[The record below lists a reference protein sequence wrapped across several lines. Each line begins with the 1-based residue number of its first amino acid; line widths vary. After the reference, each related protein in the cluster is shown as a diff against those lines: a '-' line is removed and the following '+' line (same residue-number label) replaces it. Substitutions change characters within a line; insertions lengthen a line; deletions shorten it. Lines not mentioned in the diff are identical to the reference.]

1 MADKTAILSVGIDVG
16 TSTTQVVFSK
26 LQMDNAGGYFS
37 VPRVAIV
44 DKEVVYKSEVYMT
57 PLKTDVLIDTDALRD
72 IVAAEFRKA
81 GYRPEDT
88 DSGAVIITGE
98 SARKENSDAVLK
110 SLSDFAGDFVVSA
123 AGPDMESLIAGKGSG
138 AWQYSMDHHCRVA
151 NLDIGGGTTNVVLF
165 EDGETLARGCL
176 DIGGRLICMNPQGI
190 ITKVSPAAAVMAQA
204 AGVSVSVG
212 DRCDELKL
220 TAVTRQMAAALNAYL
235 GVGTKD
241 IDAIL
246 RQIKTPGSSDF
257 PVPEKVQAVFFSGG
271 VADLIYHES
280 ADTWAYGDI
289 GVLLGRAIRE
299 SRLFTDFQKMEPG
312 ETIRATVVGAGT
324 YTTTISGSTITYSD
338 DIFPLKNIPVIKLD
352 EELQEACFAG
362 ETEPVIRRIQWV
374 LGQNDEE
381 HFILAMP
388 GKRNPGYMEMKR
400 AAASIRQIMDR
411 VQPPGEPILLVIE
424 SDIAKAMGQM
434 IRQQPDLKRQVVAI
448 DSIHVE
454 DGEYVDMG
462 KPMMNGMVI
471 PVVVK
476 TLIFG

>member
-400 AAASIRQIMDR
+400 ASASMRQIMDR

>member
-362 ETEPVIRRIQWV
+362 EPEPVIRRIQWV

-388 GKRNPGYMEMKR
+388 GKRNPGYTEMKR

>member
-246 RQIKTPGSSDF
+246 RRIKTPGSSDF

-271 VADLIYHES
+271 VADLVYHES

-299 SRLFTDFQKMEPG
+299 SRVFTDFQKREPG

-362 ETEPVIRRIQWV
+362 ETEPVIRRIQWA
-374 LGQNDEE
+374 LGQNDAE

-388 GKRNPGYMEMKR
+388 GKRDPGYTEMKR

-411 VQPPGEPILLVIE
+411 VQPRGEPILLVKE

>member
-220 TAVTRQMAAALNAYL
+220 AAVTRQMAAALNAYL

-271 VADLIYHES
+271 VDLIYHES

-299 SRLFTDFQKMEPG
+299 SRLFTDYKKMEPG

>member
-299 SRLFTDFQKMEPG
+299 SRLFTDFQKIEPG

>member
-44 DKEVVYKSEVYMT
+44 DKEVVYKSEIYMT
-57 PLKTDVLIDTDALRD
+57 PLKTDVLIDTEALRD

-138 AWQYSMDHHCRVA
+138 AWQYSMDHHCRVV

-176 DIGGRLICMNPQGI
+176 DIGGRLIRMNPQGI

-257 PVPEKVQAVFFSGG
+257 PRPEKVQAVFFSGG

>member
-257 PVPEKVQAVFFSGG
+257 PVPQKVQAVFFSGG

-280 ADTWAYGDI
+280 AGTWAYGDI

>member
-246 RQIKTPGSSDF
+246 RQIKTPESSDF

-388 GKRNPGYMEMKR
+388 GKRNPGYTEMKR

>member
-98 SARKENSDAVLK
+98 SARKENADAVLK

-388 GKRNPGYMEMKR
+388 GKRNPGYTEMKR

>member
-299 SRLFTDFQKMEPG
+299 SRFFTDFQKMEPG

>member
-246 RQIKTPGSSDF
+246 RRIKTPGSSDF

-299 SRLFTDFQKMEPG
+299 SRLFTDLQKMEPG

-388 GKRNPGYMEMKR
+388 GKRNPGYTEMKR

>member
-246 RQIKTPGSSDF
+246 RKIKTPGSSDF

-289 GVLLGRAIRE
+289 GVLLGKAIRE

>member
-388 GKRNPGYMEMKR
+388 GKRNPGYTEMKR

-462 KPMMNGMVI
+462 KPMMNGTVI

>member
-123 AGPDMESLIAGKGSG
+123 AGPDMESMIAGKGSG

>member
-57 PLKTDVLIDTDALRD
+57 PLKTDVLIDTDALRN

-400 AAASIRQIMDR
+400 AAASIRQSMDR

>member
-246 RQIKTPGSSDF
+246 RKIKTPGSSDF

-362 ETEPVIRRIQWV
+362 EPEPVIRRIQWV

-400 AAASIRQIMDR
+400 ASASIRQIMDR

>member
-44 DKEVVYKSEVYMT
+44 DKKVVYKSEVYMT
-57 PLKTDVLIDTDALRD
+57 PLKTDVLIDTDALRN

-388 GKRNPGYMEMKR
+388 GKRNPGYTEMKR

>member
-57 PLKTDVLIDTDALRD
+57 PLKTDVLIDTEALRD

-362 ETEPVIRRIQWV
+362 ETEPVIRRIQWA
-374 LGQNDEE
+374 LGQNDAEP
-381 HFILAMP
+381 FILAMP
-388 GKRNPGYMEMKR
+388 GKRDPGYMEMKR